1 MVSVPS
7 SSTPRF
13 TLSTSSTWH
22 IFCKVVDNFGD
33 IGVCW
38 RLACQ
43 LATRGKTVRLWVDD
57 VSALAWMAPDG
68 YPNVTVM
75 DCAHGIPQA
84 PDGAAWWNFD
94 DVLVDT
100 FGCDFAI
107 NLIALQAINM
117 PATDQFDP
125 INSPKQPVWLNLEH
139 LTAERFAERNHTLPT
154 IHRDGAAAGWTQ
166 HYFYPGFNDK
176 TGGLLRETDLMARQQ
191 VFDRGAWL
199 GQLLSLKQLAFDP
212 NTRYISLFSYE
223 PPALEALINQLAN
236 SQTSQSPTCLLVT
249 AGRATA
255 AVKTVLEHQTR
266 LQPAYSLPRLLSIVY
281 LDALTQHD
289 YDHLLWSCDLNFVRG
304 EDSLVRAIWAGK
316 PFVWHIYQ
324 QDDGVHHAKLEAFLR
339 MMEAPD
345 SLKAMH
351 RAWNVNATLDAAAPL
366 PKLDLELWGQSA
378 LVLRQKL
385 LAQRDLCSQLI
396 DYAGE
401 VQEKR
406 LKS

>member
-7 SSTPRF
+7 SST
-13 TLSTSSTWH
+13 TLSTWH

-43 LATRGKTVRLWVDD
+43 LAALGNTVRLWLDD
-57 VSALAWMAPDG
+57 VSALVWMAPNG

-84 PDGAAWWNFD
+84 PDGTTWWNFD

-107 NLIALQAINM
+107 NLIAHQAINTL
-117 PATDQFDP
+117 ATGQFDH
-125 INSPKQPVWLNLEH
+125 INSIKQPVWLNLEH
-139 LTAERFAERNHTLPT
+139 LTAESFAERNHTLPT

-166 HYFYPGFNDK
+166 HYFYPGFNDQ
-176 TGGLLRETDLMARQQ
+176 TGGLLRETGLLAQQ
-191 VFDRGAWL
+191 NVFDRGVWL
-199 GQLLSLKQLAFDP
+199 GHVLSLTQLGFDA
-212 NTRYISLFSYE
+212 NTSYISLFCYE
-223 PPALEALINQLAN
+223 PKALEALINQIAN
-236 SQTSQSPTCLLVT
+236 SQTPTCLLVT
-249 AGRATA
+249 AGRAAA
-255 AVKTVLEHQTR
+255 AVKAVLEHQTR

-281 LDALTQHD
+281 LDALSQVE
-289 YDHLLWSCDLNFVRG
+289 YDHLLWSCNLNFVRG

-339 MMEAPD
+339 MMETPD

-351 RAWNVNATLDAAAPL
+351 RAWNENATLDAAAPL
-366 PKLDLELWGQSA
+366 PTLDLELWGQSA

>member
-43 LATRGKTVRLWVDD
+43 LAARGKTVRLWVDD
-57 VSALAWMAPDG
+57 VSALAWMAPNG
-68 YPNVTVM
+68 HPNVTVM

-84 PDGAAWWNFD
+84 PNGAAWWNLAD
-94 DVLVDT
+94 ILVDT

-107 NLIALQAINM
+107 DLIALQAINT
-117 PATDQFDP
+117 PDTGQFVS
-125 INSPKQPVWLNLEH
+125 INSPKQPIWLNLEH

-166 HYFYPGFNDK
+166 YYFYPGFNEQ
-176 TGGLLRETDLMARQQ
+176 TGGLLRETDLLTRQQ

-199 GQLLSLKQLAFDP
+199 GHVLSLKHLGFDP
-212 NTRYISLFSYE
+212 NTRYISLFCYE
-223 PPALEALINQLAN
+223 PQALEALINQLAN
-236 SQTSQSPTCLLVT
+236 SQTNQAPTCLLVT
-249 AGRATA
+249 AGRAAA
-255 AVKTVLEHQTR
+255 AVKAVLEHQTR

-304 EDSLVRAIWAGK
+304 EDSLVRAIWACK

-324 QDDGVHHAKLEAFLR
+324 QVDGVHHAKLEAFLR

-351 RAWNVNATLDAAAPL
+351 RAWNENATLDAAPPL
-366 PKLDLELWGQSA
+366 PTLDLVQWGQSA
-378 LVLRQKL
+378 MALRQKL
-385 LAQRDLCSQLI
+385 LAQQDLCSQLI
-396 DYAGE
+396 DYAGSE
-401 VQEKR
+401 QEKR